1 VPAATD
7 ASVPIAR
14 LQAVGKEY
22 PRGQTSVR
30 ALSDVTLDI
39 APGELL
45 AVMGASGSG
54 KSTLLAILGCLD
66 RPTAGEYRLGGE
78 RVTDLDDRALSRLRN
93 RTIGFVFQSFHLI
106 PELTV
111 LENVETP
118 LLYGDVPHAEWR
130 ERAARSLERVGLA
143 HRTDHRPSELSG
155 GEAQRAAIARALVT
169 EPRLLLA
176 DEPTG
181 NLDSATGEEIAE
193 LITSLPE
200 EGRTVVLV
208 THNEALAARAR
219 RLVRLKDG
227 RILSDGPVP
236 DRSRAVRF
244 PSVAPSGDR

>member
-1 VPAATD
+1 VPGATE
-7 ASVPIAR
+7 AGVPVAR
-14 LQAVGKEY
+14 LHAVGKEY
-22 PRGQTSVR
+22 PRGQTSVH

-78 RVTDLDDRALSRLRN
+78 RVADLDDRALSRLRN

-118 LLYGDVPHAEWR
+118 LLYGDVPQAEWR
-130 ERAARSLERVGLA
+130 PRAARSLARVSLS
-143 HRTDHRPSELSG
+143 HRADHRPSELSG

-193 LITSLPE
+193 LITSLPG

-208 THNEALAARAR
+208 THNEALAARAP

-227 RILSDGPVP
+227 RIVSDGPL
-236 DRSRAVRF
+236 
-244 PSVAPSGDR
+244 SGPEGAR